1 MTAITPNP
9 QRDQALEL
17 RYGQTARPAAGPWNE
32 TIAGLLSHKSVRRYK
47 PTPLEPGTLQTLVA
61 AAQSA
66 ATSSNLQCWSVVSV
80 TDPAMRSELATI
92 ASGQKHIEQCPLFL
106 VWICDL
112 SRNRRLG
119 RASGV
124 ELDALE
130 LTESFLVGAIDA
142 ALAAQ
147 NAVVAAESLGL
158 STVYIGALRND
169 AERVAQMLELPKE
182 SFAVFGMC
190 VGYAD
195 TEAEVKPRLPQQAVL
210 FENHYKA
217 PTEEQLRKEYDQ
229 TLGEFSRRQGMANE
243 TWTERVIER
252 TLRKSG
258 VGTRAQLR
266 SILEKLGLPL
276 R

>member
-1 MTAITPNP
+1 M
-9 QRDQALEL
+9 
-17 RYGQTARPAAGPWNE
+17 
-32 TIAGLLSHKSVRRYK
+32 
-47 PTPLEPGTLQTLVA
+47 
-61 AAQSA
+61 
-66 ATSSNLQCWSVVSV
+66 
-80 TDPAMRSELATI
+80 
-92 ASGQKHIEQCPLFL
+92 
-106 VWICDL
+106 
-112 SRNRRLG
+112 
-119 RASGV
+119 
-124 ELDALE
+124 
-130 LTESFLVGAIDA
+130 GAIDA

-169 AERVAQMLELPKE
+169 AARVAEMLELPKE

-190 VGYAD
+190 IGYAD

-217 PTEEQLRKEYDQ
+217 PTEEQLRAEYDR

-252 TLRKSG
+252 TLRKTG

-266 SILEKLGLPL
+266 SILEKLGFPL